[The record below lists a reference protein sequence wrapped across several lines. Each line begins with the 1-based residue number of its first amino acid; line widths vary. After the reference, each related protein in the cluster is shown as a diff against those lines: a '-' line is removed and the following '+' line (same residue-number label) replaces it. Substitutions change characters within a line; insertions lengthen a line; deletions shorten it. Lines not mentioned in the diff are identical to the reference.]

1 MHEWPCLPDPAFF
14 QWVSTGRSP
23 GFSAERARG
32 RVSYTDIVIFNDT
45 IAAIASAPG
54 RGAVGIVRLSGPD
67 VPRIAE
73 LMLGRVPEARQACLT
88 SFLDAHGDV
97 IDRGI
102 AVYYPAPA
110 SFTGEHVLELFA
122 HGGVLVLDLLMRRVL
137 ELGCRA
143 ARPGEFSER
152 AFLNGKMDIAQA
164 EAVADLI
171 DAGTAAAARAAVRSM
186 QGAFSARIHELQ
198 ALLMDLRVHVE
209 AAIDFPDEEI
219 DFLSAPAITGR
230 LARVLESF
238 GEIESAA
245 RQGALLREGLTV
257 VIAGKPNA
265 GKSSLLN
272 RLIGDDVAIVTDA
285 PGTTRDVLRQ
295 HLHLDGLPLNLIDT
309 AGLRSALDAAE
320 AEGIRRAQHEMRR
333 ADRIL
338 YVIDASAADSAAD
351 STAHVG
357 AQSSDVTPLLDADSL
372 PEDVPVTL
380 VLNKIDLTALAAG
393 AREGT
398 PARIFVSARTG
409 AGLDS
414 LRAHLK
420 SSAGYRDSESGAL
433 AARRRHLDALA
444 RARTLVEGAAKAAAD
459 SQAFELFAEDLRL
472 AQRALGEITGEV
484 TSEDLLGE
492 IFGSFCIGK

>member
-1 MHEWPCLPDPAFF
+1 MN
-14 QWVSTGRSP
+14 S
-23 GFSAERARG
+23 
-32 RVSYTDIVIFNDT
+32 NDT

-67 VPRIAE
+67 VPRITA
-73 LMLGRVPEARQACLT
+73 LLLGRIPEARHACLR
-88 SFLDAHGDV
+88 SFLDARGEA
-97 IDRGI
+97 IDQGI
-102 AVYYPAPA
+102 AVYYAAPG

-186 QGAFSARIHELQ
+186 QGAFSARIRELQ
-198 ALLMDLRVHVE
+198 VLLTDLRVHVE

-219 DFLSAPAITGR
+219 DFLSAPAITER

-238 GEIESAA
+238 GEIEAAA
-245 RQGALLREGLTV
+245 RQGTLLRDGLTV

-320 AEGIRRAQHEMRR
+320 AEGVRRAQHEMRR

-338 YVIDASAADSAAD
+338 YVIDASAVGNGGAELDS
-351 STAHVG
+351 V
-357 AQSSDVTPLLDADSL
+357 

-380 VLNKIDLTALAAG
+380 VFNKIDLLGLAAG
-393 AREGT
+393 IGEGT
-398 PARIFVSARTG
+398 PPRIYVSARTG
-409 AGLDS
+409 VGLDL
-414 LRAHLK
+414 LRDHLK
-420 SSAGYRDSESGAL
+420 ASAGYRDTESGAL

-444 RARTLVEGAAKAAAD
+444 RSRGLVESAMQTPGG
-459 SQAFELFAEDLRL
+459 SQAFELFAEDLKL

>member
-1 MHEWPCLPDPAFF
+1 M
-14 QWVSTGRSP
+14 
-23 GFSAERARG
+23 
-32 RVSYTDIVIFNDT
+32 IFEDT

-54 RGAVGIVRLSGPD
+54 RGAVGIVRLSGTR
-67 VPRIAE
+67 VPHLAPV
-73 LMLGRVPEARQACLT
+73 LLGRTPPARQACLT
-88 SFLDAHGDV
+88 SFLDAQGDA

-102 AVYYPAPA
+102 AVYYPAPE
-110 SFTGEHVLELFA
+110 SFTGEHTLELFA
-122 HGGVLVLDLLMRRVL
+122 HGGLLVLDLLMRRAL

-171 DAGTAAAARAAVRSM
+171 DAGTEAAARSAVRSM
-186 QGAFSARIHELQ
+186 QGEFSERIRELQ
-198 ALLMDLRVHVE
+198 ALLTDLRVHVE
-209 AAIDFPDEEI
+209 AAIDFPEEEI
-219 DFLSAPAITGR
+219 DFLSAPAITDR
-230 LARVLESF
+230 LSRVLACF
-238 GEIESAA
+238 GAIESAA

-295 HLHLDGLPLNLIDT
+295 QLHLDGLPLNLIDT
-309 AGLRSALDAAE
+309 AGLRGAQDAAE
-320 AEGIRRAQHEMRR
+320 AEGIRRARHEMQR

-338 YVIDASAADSAAD
+338 YVIDASAANGLELK
-351 STAHVG
+351 AHER
-357 AQSSDVTPLLDADSL
+357 DAL
-372 PEDVPVTL
+372 PENVPVTL
-380 VLNKIDLTALAAG
+380 VFNKIDLTPLPAG
-393 AREGT
+393 MGEGES
-398 PARIFVSARTG
+398 ARIFVSARTG
-409 AGLDS
+409 AGLDI
-414 LRAHLK
+414 LRNHLK
-420 SSAGYRDSESGAL
+420 ASAGYRDGATGAF

-444 RARTLVEGAAKAAAD
+444 RARALTEGAARGS

-472 AQRALGEITGEV
+472 AQVALGEITGEV
-484 TSEDLLGE
+484 SSEELLAE